1 MIAIVLAMFAE
12 TAGLHALSLGLI
24 QQDFSDMLSQFFKE
38 LVIIQRGGAVGG
50 LCIAHFPCIS
60 AI

>member
-1 MIAIVLAMFAE
+1 MIALLLAMFVQ
-12 TAGLHALSLGLI
+12 TAGLHELTLGRI
-24 QQDFSDMLSQFFKE
+24 QQDSSDTNVFKE